1 MLFDNVIKTEGIFEV
16 HIFSAFIEPIM
27 SFVNFPRKESVHHK
41 KRNYTVQCSGIIQNK
56 SI

>member
-16 HIFSAFIEPIM
+16 HIFSALIEPSI
-27 SFVNFPRKESVHHK
+27 SFVNFPRKENVHHT

>member
-1 MLFDNVIKTEGIFEV
+1 MLFDNVIKIEGNLEV